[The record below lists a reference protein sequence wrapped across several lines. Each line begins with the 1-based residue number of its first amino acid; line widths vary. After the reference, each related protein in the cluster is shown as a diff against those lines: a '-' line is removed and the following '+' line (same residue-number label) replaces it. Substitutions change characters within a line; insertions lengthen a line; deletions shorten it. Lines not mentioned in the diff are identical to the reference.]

1 MALAIDALAQGK
13 GLDRASTPQS
23 AVLPFYARIARP
35 VMVERARALWGDPIE
50 PERMEQLV
58 SRLNK
63 LAGLAGIPERASMI
77 VMREGE
83 RAHARYRLTLPAS
96 RIVLVGE

>member
-1 MALAIDALAQGK
+1 
-13 GLDRASTPQS
+13 
-23 AVLPFYARIARP
+23 
-35 VMVERARALWGDPIE
+35 MVERARALWGDPIE

-63 LAGLAGIPERASMI
+63 LAALAGIPERAI

-83 RAHARYRLTLPAS
+83 RAHARYRLALPAS
-96 RIVLVGE
+96 RIVLVKE